1 MNKLNRYTKKDKIYS
16 ILGKIIVIS
25 FVFML
30 LFSQEANMLSFQE
43 RYFNINSGLFEENV
57 NKVSSKQAPLGK
69 LKLLWMEYGQEVK
82 NPLATCVIGS
92 TVYIIGIGNEYNEY
106 SIEARDTNTG
116 KFLYSYSWKDGPLI
130 DCTVLDNYLYV
141 VGGNGVWHILKFT
154 PDLKL
159 VKKLNYNFNVTS
171 NVDVNTIATDG
182 KFLYVGGDTGDNEQ
196 WHVIKVEPSNL
207 SVIKNY
213 TSDRAGY
220 GATVHFINVNPFDGR
235 IWLVGMANGIG
246 RIQILDD
253 DLLLL
258 TSKDLSFDIISSKIA
273 FDESGYAY
281 IIGMYDDK
289 RKKILLKVSPNL
301 QIVEVNY
308 LDADIILYSYGYLY
322 LATSKY
328 IDGYHRHVLMK
339 ATKDLNVIDE
349 LILSDQINADCFFH
363 GKKMAIAANK
373 LFVTGNCEI
382 YKPEQWIHKIWSVI
396 YSVSIEEVKV
406 SMFAPNKKIYK
417 QGDKAEFTFTLINL
431 EEKSYTYWVRLAIIN
446 PKSEVIL
453 TDVMSL
459 SLAGGETK
467 SFTLFWEVSSGALA
481 GTYFPILY
489 IYDNDPRIY
498 ETAYFV
504 VYPSM
509 YPFMV
514 ENPDISYIEV
524 IGSGNNKLVHIHI
537 QRYALEYEI
546 TYRDYITYMQIVKL
560 LTGDIPQIIP
570 LLKKLPVELERII
583 NLASSKPYDIT
594 IVLIYDRLG
603 YALETNPAEILD
615 ETVYSIVNSI
625 LWKTAKMILDLSLPD
640 IPLPPLDK
648 LILVPKELSEIQAP
662 YYSLLL
668 IPIKLNVEWLTP
680 IATSYQKGRTVEIR
694 VKAINPQTNEPV
706 TGASLVLNV
715 RYGTGTQT
723 VNSYPLFELGN
734 GIYYY
739 LYWISPDAPGGFYD
753 LNIHAVK
760 NPTGNEPGFFGLSTA
775 RSFMVEPSVSPVDI
789 TELDLEASPIVIGLD
804 EYTVV
809 TVKYSVLATEPF
821 SYHVRVELW
830 QDVKLFL
837 DKKLGE
843 TEGYIEEY
851 SYTFKI
857 KGSDL
862 GWINHVGK
870 HELYAKVIISWIPP
884 GTTLLQSIKRESY
897 RITVTVTGEEWSSGT
912 AIILQE
918 TEDKLYLH
926 VYDSRGR
933 HVGIDYTA
941 NRSIVEIPGSIYESF
956 LNGEVIIL
964 PEDVKDF
971 YIVVD
976 ATYSHLALESYN
988 ITVLI
993 IKEKKIVNHVS
1004 IVKEINQGQK
1014 HEFRANISPSEELQ
1028 ITTLTQTSPTQPSSP
1043 TTPPSSPP
1051 TLSVTSLIQT
1061 PTTIPFSLELI
1072 IIIIVIAATLA
1083 SLVIVLRK
1091 YKAK

>member
-1 MNKLNRYTKKDKIYS
+1 M
-16 ILGKIIVIS
+16 
-25 FVFML
+25 
-30 LFSQEANMLSFQE
+30 
-43 RYFNINSGLFEENV
+43 
-57 NKVSSKQAPLGK
+57 
-69 LKLLWMEYGQEVK
+69 
-82 NPLATCVIGS
+82 
-92 TVYIIGIGNEYNEY
+92 
-106 SIEARDTNTG
+106 
-116 KFLYSYSWKDGPLI
+116 
-130 DCTVLDNYLYV
+130 
-141 VGGNGVWHILKFT
+141 
-154 PDLKL
+154 
-159 VKKLNYNFNVTS
+159 
-171 NVDVNTIATDG
+171 NTIATDG
-182 KFLYVGGDTGDNEQ
+182 KFLYVGGDAGDDPQ
-196 WHVIKVEPSNL
+196 WHVIKVDPSNL
-207 SVIKNY
+207 LEIKSY
-213 TSDRAGY
+213 TYNPTKYWDA
-220 GATVHFINVNPFDGR
+220 VLFISVNPFDGR
-235 IWLVGMANGIG
+235 IWLVGGLAGDRME
-246 RIQILDD
+246 IQILNQ
-253 DLLLL
+253 DLLLIA
-258 TSKDLSFDIISSKIA
+258 SKEFSFPATTAYPEIA
-273 FDESGYAY
+273 FDELGYAY
-281 IIGMYDDK
+281 IIGMHDNK
-289 RKKILLKVSPNL
+289 GKNILLKVSPDL
-301 QIVEVNY
+301 QIVLSVIGY
-308 LDADIILYSYGYLY
+308 DAEMILYSYGHLY

-328 IDGYHRHVLMK
+328 IEGYLRHVLIE
-339 ATKDLNVIDE
+339 ATKDLDDVDK
-349 LILSDQINADCFFH
+349 LILSYQINADCMFFRT
-363 GKKMAIAANK
+363 GNKMAIAANILYIAGHCRIEK
-373 LFVTGNCEI
+373 EE
-382 YKPEQWIHKIWSVI
+382 YQYEEWSVI
-396 YSVSIEEVKV
+396 YSVSIEKVKV

-417 QGDKAEFTFTLINL
+417 QSDKAEFTFTLINL
-431 EEKSYTYWVRLAIIN
+431 DEKSHTYWTRLAIIN

-467 SFTLFWEVSSGALA
+467 SFTLFWEVPSNALA

-489 IYDNDPRIY
+489 IYDNDPRAY
-498 ETAYFV
+498 GTAYFV
-504 VYPSM
+504 ASSSIH
-509 YPFMV
+509 PFMV

-603 YALETNPAEILD
+603 YALETNPAEVLD
-615 ETVYSIVNSI
+615 ETVSGIVNNI

-640 IPLPPLDK
+640 ISLPPLDK

-694 VKAINPQTNEPV
+694 VKTINPQTNEPV

-843 TEGYIEEY
+843 TEGYIGEY

-918 TEDKLYLH
+918 TEGKLYLH